1 MERFGGDAGQPLVVV
16 DYAHTPR
23 ALEQVLLAL
32 RGHCRGRLW
41 CVFGAGGDRDRGKR
55 PLMGAVAERLAD
67 RVLLTNDNPRSEA
80 PDAILAEIQAGMAR
94 PQAVQRMPDRA
105 EAIHHAVGQAGPG
118 DLVLVAGKGHEDYQQ
133 IGAER
138 RPFSDRA
145 QVLAALAGGAA

>member
-1 MERFGGDAGQPLVVV
+1 V

-32 RGHCRGRLW
+32 RGHCRGTLW

-80 PDAILAEIQAGMAR
+80 AEVILEEIRAGMAR
-94 PQAVQRMPDRA
+94 PESVRVMPDRA
-105 EAIHHAVGQAGPG
+105 AAIRYAVGQAGAG
-118 DLVLVAGKGHEDYQQ
+118 DLVLVAGKGHEDFQQ